1 MMMTLLYFS
10 TTGSLHPKQHKAYQ
24 MLVFC
29 LVLASKIPWTEEP
42 SRLQSIGP
50 QRVGHDWMTITFTFH
65 FHALEKEMAN
75 PLQCSCLENP
85 RDGGAWWS
93 SIYGVTQSRTQLMR
107 LSSTVL
113 LFKVLNLE

>member
-29 LVLASKIPWTEEP
+29 LVLASKIPRTEEP

-50 QRVGHDWMTITFTFH
+50 QRVGHDWMTITFSFP
-65 FHALEKEMAN
+65 F
-75 PLQCSCLENP
+75 
-85 RDGGAWWS
+85 
-93 SIYGVTQSRTQLMR
+93 YMR
-107 LSSTVL
+107 P
-113 LFKVLNLE
+113 